1 MLVSIFSRGKR
12 MSAACFS
19 RCHFCHTG
27 KSPLLRGAASPDV
40 LDSIWKAKFCFPRT
54 PFSIGL
60 QSLSQLPRH
69 PCLCLRQGN
78 ARVPGWGGVS
88 LMVVAA
94 GECHPNRKVLC
105 VVLQQVLTLLCTSG
119 VGKPSLSTGKART
132 QHKNVQC
139 CVNAGPLFIA
149 PQSVQ
154 TSVTGFY
161 MTLGY
166 ILTWING
173 KCFSSKHLGLYFI

>member
-1 MLVSIFSRGKR
+1 MSIFSRGKR

-19 RCHFCHTG
+19 GVTSVTLTWKKPSAGRCCIPRCVWLHLESKTLLPKDSFFPLACRASANFPYTPVYASGRAMHVSQAGEVFPWWLLLLENVTQTGMFCMWCC
-27 KSPLLRGAASPDV
+27 SRY
-40 LDSIWKAKFCFPRT
+40 W
-54 PFSIGL
+54 PFS
-60 QSLSQLPRH
+60 
-69 PCLCLRQGN
+69 
-78 ARVPGWGGVS
+78 VPG
-88 LMVVAA
+88 
-94 GECHPNRKVLC
+94 RKA
-105 VVLQQVLTLLCTSG
+105 
-119 VGKPSLSTGKART
+119 LSTGTART
-132 QHKNVQC
+132 QHKNLQC

-173 KCFSSKHLGLYFI
+173 KCFFSEHLGLYFI